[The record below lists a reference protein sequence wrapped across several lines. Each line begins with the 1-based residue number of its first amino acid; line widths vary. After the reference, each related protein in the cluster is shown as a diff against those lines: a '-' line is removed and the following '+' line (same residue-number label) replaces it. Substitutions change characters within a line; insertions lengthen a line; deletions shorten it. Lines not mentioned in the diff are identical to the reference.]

1 LPSSDNGCGLDEL
14 SGKRATAPLTRKT
27 RVIALSA
34 QTTWAVG
41 LIAAHRILEFTPS
54 MTLTPSAPPTAVT
67 ATPERISELT
77 KTLLAR
83 IRGSIKEIS
92 DINLQARVLSIN
104 AQIEAARAGE
114 SGRAFAIVAQEMAT
128 FSDRT
133 QRAAVK
139 LEEESEVLVLE
150 LAEISRQLA
159 TDVRG
164 TRLCDLAL
172 TNIDL
177 IDRNLYERTCDCR
190 WWATDGAIVAAL
202 ETRDETSA
210 KLAAHRMGVILNAY
224 TVYFDIVL
232 ADLEG
237 VIIANGRP
245 AAYSSQGLQQGK
257 TVWFQTALASGSGD
271 EFGFQSVQESQLAG
285 GRRVLV
291 YSCKVCAG
299 GDAKSKA
306 IGVLGVVF
314 NWDSLA
320 QKIVHETPIEESKRA
335 ATRVCIVDDQGTV
348 LADSGDRVLQE
359 RLELPERSALFAE
372 KKGSRRSTL
381 NGAEVLVAHARSPGF
396 ETYRTGWHSLIIEE
410 LA

>member
-1 LPSSDNGCGLDEL
+1 MSSNSADN
-14 SGKRATAPLTRKT
+14 
-27 RVIALSA
+27 
-34 QTTWAVG
+34 
-41 LIAAHRILEFTPS
+41 
-54 MTLTPSAPPTAVT
+54 PTAIT

-77 KTLLAR
+77 ATLLAR

-92 DINLQARVLSIN
+92 EINLQARVLSIN

-133 QRAAVK
+133 QRAAAK
-139 LEEESEVLVLE
+139 LEEESEGLVLE

-202 ETRDETSA
+202 ETRDEASV

-224 TVYFDIVL
+224 TVYYDIVL
-232 ADLEG
+232 AGLDG

-245 AAYSSQGLQQGK
+245 AVYSSGGLQ
-257 TVWFQTALASGSGD
+257 
-271 EFGFQSVQESQLAG
+271 
-285 GRRVLV
+285 
-291 YSCKVCAG
+291 
-299 GDAKSKA
+299 
-306 IGVLGVVF
+306 
-314 NWDSLA
+314 
-320 QKIVHETPIEESKRA
+320 
-335 ATRVCIVDDQGTV
+335 
-348 LADSGDRVLQE
+348 
-359 RLELPERSALFAE
+359 
-372 KKGSRRSTL
+372 
-381 NGAEVLVAHARSPGF
+381 
-396 ETYRTGWHSLIIEE
+396 
-410 LA
+410 

>member
-1 LPSSDNGCGLDEL
+1 
-14 SGKRATAPLTRKT
+14 
-27 RVIALSA
+27 
-34 QTTWAVG
+34 
-41 LIAAHRILEFTPS
+41 
-54 MTLTPSAPPTAVT
+54 MTLPNSANSAIVT

-92 DINLQARVLSIN
+92 EINLQARVLSIN

-139 LEEESEVLVLE
+139 LEQESEGLVLE

-202 ETRDETSA
+202 ESRDEASV

-224 TVYFDIVL
+224 TVYYDIVL
-232 ADLEG
+232 ADLDG

-245 AAYSSQGLQQGK
+245 SAYSSQGLQQGK
-257 TVWFQTALASGSGD
+257 SVWFQTALATTSGD
-271 EFGFQSVQESQLAG
+271 EFGFQSVHESQLAG

-291 YSCKVCAG
+291 YSCKVCAD

-320 QKIVHETPIEESKRA
+320 QKIVHETPIDESKRA
-335 ATRVCIVDDQGTV
+335 STRVCVVDEEGNV
-348 LADSGDRVLQE
+348 LADSRDQILQE
-359 RLELPERSALFAE
+359 KLELPERDALFAE
-372 KKGSRRSTL
+372 KKGSKLTTQ
-381 NGAEVLVAHARSPGF
+381 NAMEVLIAHAQSPGF
-396 ETYRTGWHSLIIEE
+396 ETYRTGWHSLIIEQ